1 MDKSMAREKIKQ
13 VTKEIIESLP
23 YSDLMIL
30 ADLLVDALMEEIN
43 EHINDTD
50 GTIISYEIY

>member
-1 MDKSMAREKIKQ
+1 MDKYMAREKIKQ

>member
-43 EHINDTD
+43 EHINDKD

>member
-13 VTKEIIESLP
+13 VTKEIIDSLP